1 LRLVARA
8 GHRRALRR
16 QPGQQIKDEMRTKE
30 PKTKKIEILP
40 ASLPKCPTGIH
51 GLDDITLGGLPR
63 GRPTLVC
70 GGAGCGK
77 TLLGMEFLVRGATQ
91 FDEPGVCLSF
101 EETSEELASN
111 VASLGFDLADLIKR
125 KKLVIDH
132 VYLDRTLIEETGE
145 YDLEALFVRLG
156 HAVDSIGAKRVL
168 LDSVEALF
176 AGLDNESV
184 LRSELRRL
192 FRWLKDRNLTA
203 VVTGERGQSTLSRHG
218 LEEYISDCVILL
230 DHQVTET
237 VLTRRLRVV
246 KYRGST
252 HGMNEYPFLIEHDG
266 ISVLPVTSMYL
277 NHMACNER
285 VSTGVPALDTMFGG
299 GGYFRGSS
307 ILVSGTAGTGKTSL
321 TAHFVDA
328 ACARGEKCVFFSF
341 EESPDQIIRN
351 MRSIGIN
358 LARWVEKGLLHF
370 HAVRPT
376 TFGLEMHLV
385 KIHKI
390 IEQVK
395 PRVVVVD
402 PVTGLLHAG
411 TESETRSIL
420 LRLIDY
426 LKEKQITALITTL
439 TGGASAQ
446 EQTEVD
452 ISSLVDAWM
461 LLRDIESGGERNRGL
476 YILKARGV
484 AHSNQ
489 IREFL
494 LTDHGVELREV
505 YLGEAG
511 MLTGSGRVNQE
522 AKDASAAILARQE
535 IERNQLLLQRKRMV
549 LDAQIA
555 ALQLNLETDEQDAQQ
570 RITQEKLKIVKWE
583 RDRGDMAKSRFAD
596 PVPPDHV
603 NGAPARGGRR

>member
-1 LRLVARA
+1 
-8 GHRRALRR
+8 
-16 QPGQQIKDEMRTKE
+16 MRS
-30 PKTKKIEILP
+30 PKTKPKKTEVLP
-40 ASLPKCPTGIH
+40 AGLPKCPTGIH
-51 GLDDITLGGLPR
+51 GLDEITLGGLPR

-70 GGAGCGK
+70 GSAGCGK
-77 TLLGMEFLVRGATQ
+77 TLLGMEFLVRGAME
-91 FDEPGVCLSF
+91 FGEPGVCLSF
-101 EETSEELASN
+101 EETAEELASN
-111 VASLGFDLADLIKR
+111 VASLGFDLASLIAR

-132 VYLDRTLIEETGE
+132 VYLDRSVIEETGE

-192 FRWLKDRNLTA
+192 FRWLKERNLTA
-203 VVTGERGQSTLSRHG
+203 IITGERGQATLSRHG

-252 HGMNEYPFLIEHDG
+252 HGMNEYPFLIESDG

-277 NHMACNER
+277 KHVACNDR
-285 VSTGVPALDTMFGG
+285 VSTGVPALDGMLGG
-299 GGYFRGSS
+299 KGYFRGNS
-307 ILVSGTAGTGKTSL
+307 ILVSGTSGTGKTSL
-321 TAHFVDA
+321 ASHFVDA
-328 ACARGEKCVFFSF
+328 ACARGERCVFFSF
-341 EESPDQIIRN
+341 EESEDQLVRN
-351 MRSIGIN
+351 MLSIGIN
-358 LARWVEKGLLHF
+358 LGRWVKKGLLHF
-370 HAVRPT
+370 HTVRPT
-376 TFGLEMHLV
+376 SFGLEMHLV

-390 IEQVK
+390 IEEIK
-395 PRVVVVD
+395 PTIVVVD

-420 LRLIDY
+420 LRLIDF

-439 TGGASAQ
+439 TSGSIAQ
-446 EQTEVD
+446 EQTEID
-452 ISSLVDAWM
+452 ISSLVDAWL

-476 YILKARGV
+476 YILKARGL

-494 LTDHGVELREV
+494 LTNQGVELREV

-511 MLTGSGRVNQE
+511 LLTGSGRVTQE
-522 AKDASAAILARQE
+522 AKDASAAMLARQE
-535 IERNQLLLQRKRMV
+535 IERKQLLLQRKRMV

-555 ALQLNLETDEQDAQQ
+555 ALQLDLKTEEQESQQ
-570 RITQEKLKIVKWE
+570 LIAQEKLKIVKWE
-583 RDRGDMAKSRFAD
+583 RDRGEMAKSRFGDKGPQEYA
-596 PVPPDHV
+596 
-603 NGAPARGGRR
+603 NGSAKAPGGRQ

>member
-1 LRLVARA
+1 
-8 GHRRALRR
+8 
-16 QPGQQIKDEMRTKE
+16 MRTI
-30 PKTKKIEILP
+30 KTKKTATLP
-40 ASLPKCPTGIH
+40 AGLPKCPTGIH
-51 GLDDITLGGLPR
+51 GLDEITLGGLPR

-70 GGAGCGK
+70 GSAGCGK

-101 EETSEELASN
+101 EETGQELASN
-111 VASLGFDLADLIKR
+111 VASLGFDLQSLIAR

-132 VYLDRTLIEETGE
+132 VYLDRSVMEETGE

-168 LDSVEALF
+168 LDSIEALF
-176 AGLDNESV
+176 AGLDNEAV

-203 VVTGERGQSTLSRHG
+203 VVTGERGQATLSRHG

-252 HGMNEYPFLIEHDG
+252 HGMNEYPFLIESDG

-277 NHMACNER
+277 NHVACNER
-285 VSTGVPALDTMFGG
+285 VSTGIPALDTMFSGK
-299 GGYFRGSS
+299 GYFRGNS

-328 ACARGEKCVFFSF
+328 ACAREERCVFFSF
-341 EESPDQIIRN
+341 EESADQLVRN
-351 MRSIGIN
+351 MLSIGID
-358 LARWVEKGLLHF
+358 LGRWVKKGLLHF

-390 IEQVK
+390 IAEIE
-395 PRVVVVD
+395 PSIVVVD

-420 LRLIDY
+420 LRLIDF

-439 TGGASAQ
+439 TSGAIAQ
-446 EQTEVD
+446 EQTEID
-452 ISSLVDAWM
+452 ISSLVDAWL

-476 YILKARGV
+476 YILKARGI

-494 LTDHGVELREV
+494 LTNHGVELREV

-511 MLTGSGRVNQE
+511 LLTGSGRVTQE
-522 AKDASAAILARQE
+522 AKDASAALLARQE
-535 IERNQLLLQRKRMV
+535 IERKQLLLQRKRVV

-555 ALQLNLETDEQDAQQ
+555 ALKLDLETEEQESQQ
-570 RITQEKLKIVKWE
+570 LIAQEKLKIVKGE
-583 RDRGDMAKSRFAD
+583 RDRGAMARSRFGDKA
-596 PVPPDHV
+596 PPEYV
-603 NGAPARGGRR
+603 NGGIKAPGESR

>member
-1 LRLVARA
+1 
-8 GHRRALRR
+8 
-16 QPGQQIKDEMRTKE
+16 
-30 PKTKKIEILP
+30 
-40 ASLPKCPTGIH
+40 
-51 GLDDITLGGLPR
+51 
-63 GRPTLVC
+63 
-70 GGAGCGK
+70 
-77 TLLGMEFLVRGATQ
+77 MEFLVRGATQ
-91 FDEPGVCLSF
+91 FGEPGVCISF
-101 EETSEELASN
+101 EETAEELTSN
-111 VASLGFDLADLIKR
+111 VASLGFDLASLIKQ
-125 KKLVIDH
+125 KKLVVDH
-132 VYLDRTLIEETGE
+132 VYLDRSLIEETGE

-168 LDSVEALF
+168 LDSIEALF
-176 AGLDNESV
+176 AGLDNEAV

-203 VVTGERGQSTLSRHG
+203 VVTGERGQATLSRHG

-252 HGMNEYPFLIEHDG
+252 HGMNEYPFLIESDG

-277 NHMACNER
+277 KHVACNER
-285 VSTGVPALDTMFGG
+285 VSTGVAALDTMFGG
-299 GGYFRGSS
+299 EGYYRGSS

-321 TAHFVDA
+321 TAHFVDS
-328 ACARGEKCVFFSF
+328 ACARGERCVFFSF
-341 EESPDQIIRN
+341 EESADQIVRN
-351 MRSIGIN
+351 MLSIG
-358 LARWVEKGLLHF
+358 LDLVRWVKKGLLHF

-390 IEQVK
+390 IEEVK
-395 PRVVVVD
+395 PSIVVVD

-426 LKEKQITALITTL
+426 LKEQQITALITTL
-439 TGGASAQ
+439 TSGASAM
-446 EQTEVD
+446 EQTEID
-452 ISSLVDAWM
+452 ISSLVDAWL

-476 YILKARGV
+476 YILKARGI

-494 LTDHGVELREV
+494 LTDHGVELREI

-511 MLTGSGRVNQE
+511 LLTGSGRVTQE
-522 AKDASAAILARQE
+522 AKDASEAMLARQD
-535 IERNQLLLQRKRMV
+535 IERKQLLLQRKRVV
-549 LDAQIA
+549 LDAQIS
-555 ALQLNLETDEQDAQQ
+555 ALRLELETEEQESQQLIAQE
-570 RITQEKLKIVKWE
+570 TLKIVKWE
-583 RDRGDMAKSRFAD
+583 RDRGEMARSRFGDKGPAE
-596 PVPPDHV
+596 HV
-603 NGAPARGGRR
+603 NGIAKAPGARP

>member
-1 LRLVARA
+1 MPLA
-8 GHRRALRR
+8 GN
-16 QPGQQIKDEMRTKE
+16 
-30 PKTKKIEILP
+30 KKGEIPL
-40 ASLPKCPTGIH
+40 AAGLPKCPTGIH
-51 GLDDITLGGLPR
+51 GLDEITLGGLPR

-77 TLLGMEFLVRGATQ
+77 TLLGMEFLVRGATE
-91 FDEPGVCLSF
+91 FNEPGVCLSF
-101 EETSEELASN
+101 EETGEELASN

-125 KKLVIDH
+125 KKLVVDH
-132 VYLDRTLIEETGE
+132 VLLDRSLIEETGE

-277 NHMACNER
+277 NHMACNDR
-285 VSTGVPALDTMFGG
+285 VSTGVHALDTMFGG
-299 GGYFRGSS
+299 AGYFRGSS

-341 EESPDQIIRN
+341 EESADQIVRN
-351 MRSIGIN
+351 MRSIGID

-395 PRVVVVD
+395 PRIVAVD

-420 LRLIDY
+420 LRLIDF

-439 TGGASAQ
+439 TSGASAM
-446 EQTEVD
+446 EQTEID
-452 ISSLVDAWM
+452 ISSLVDAWL

-505 YLGEAG
+505 YLGETG
-511 MLTGSGRVNQE
+511 LLTGSGRVNQE
-522 AKDASAAILARQE
+522 AKDASAVILARQE
-535 IERNQLLLQRKRMV
+535 IENKQHLVQRKRMV
-549 LDAQIA
+549 LDARIA
-555 ALQLNLETDEQDAQQ
+555 ALQLDLETDEQESQQ
-570 RITQEKLKIVKWE
+570 LITQEKLKIVKWE
-583 RDRGDMAKSRFAD
+583 RDRGEMAKSRFAD
-596 PVPPDHV
+596 KVPAQHV